1 MSRPVLL
8 DAIRLDRAAP
18 AALGRQIHAAI
29 RTMVLDGTLPP
40 GARLPSSR
48 ALAEGWGLARNTV
61 VAAFEQ
67 LVAEGFLNPAR
78 GAGVFVADVV
88 GARLAPRVAP
98 RLVATRRGA
107 AASAGL
113 SARGRAAAEEAQA
126 LAPSPP
132 GPLAPDIPALDRF
145 PLDLWHRSVL
155 RSARRYRTQLLR
167 ANDPRGFAPLR
178 AAIAAHIGPARG
190 VLCAPEQVVVL
201 TSSRMAIA
209 IAATMLT
216 DRGDRAA
223 IEEPGYLGARA
234 LLAAQDLDLVPMP
247 VDREGADIAALEG
260 SRARLIYLTPSHQYP
275 LGYPMSLKRRMAALE
290 AAQRLGAWIIEDDYD
305 GEFQFRGH
313 PVPSLHGLSGG
324 TRVVYLG
331 TFSKATFTAIR
342 LSYLVVPPDLVDA
355 FAAVRVRIDG
365 ATTLHSQAA
374 LADFMESGAFATHVR
389 RMRGLYGEREAALLH
404 HAARLLRGAID
415 LPAPGGGLQL
425 AARFVRPVRDVALVQ
440 ALDPAVASPAPL
452 SRFYLGRPQSGL
464 VMSFGAWDETT
475 LERAVAHIARTL
487 AGQTSARQSGPA
499 RKLRTGSSA

>member
-29 RTMVLDGTLPP
+29 HTMVLDGTLPP

-88 GARLAPRVAP
+88 GARLARPR
-98 RLVATRRGA
+98 RSA
-107 AASAGL
+107 AAGGGL

-126 LAPSPP
+126 LAPPPP
-132 GPLAPDIPALDRF
+132 GPLAPDIPALDSF

-155 RSARRYRTQLLR
+155 RSARRYRAALLR
-167 ANDPRGFAPLR
+167 ATDPRGFAPLR

-190 VLCAPEQVVVL
+190 VLCEPEQVIVL
-201 TSSRMAIA
+201 TSTRMAIGL
-209 IAATMLT
+209 AATMLT
-216 DRGDRAA
+216 DRGDEAA

-234 LLAAQDLDLVPMP
+234 LLMAQDLTLVPMP
-247 VDREGADIAALEG
+247 VDREGAGIAALEG
-260 SRARLIYLTPSHQYP
+260 TRARLLYLTPSHQYP

-290 AAQRLGAWIIEDDYD
+290 AARRLGAWIIEDDYD

-313 PVPSLHGLSGG
+313 PVPSLYGLSGG
-324 TRVVYLG
+324 SRVVYLG

-355 FAAVRVRIDG
+355 FAAVRVRMD
-365 ATTLHSQAA
+365 ATTTLHAQAA
-374 LADFMESGAFATHVR
+374 LADFMECGAFATHVR

-404 HAARLLRGAID
+404 HAARRLGDAIE

-425 AARFVRPVRDVALVQ
+425 AARFVRPVRDVALTRT
-440 ALDPAVASPAPL
+440 LDPTVAAPAPL
-452 SRFYLGRPQSGL
+452 SRFYLRRPQSGL
-464 VMSFGAWDETT
+464 VMSFGAWDEKT
-475 LERAVAHIARTL
+475 LARAVEHIARAL
-487 AGQTSARQSGPA
+487 QSGPA
-499 RKLRTGSSA
+499 RKPQTGPSA

>member
-1 MSRPVLL
+1 
-8 DAIRLDRAAP
+8 
-18 AALGRQIHAAI
+18 
-29 RTMVLDGTLPP
+29 
-40 GARLPSSR
+40 
-48 ALAEGWGLARNTV
+48 V

-67 LVAEGFLNPAR
+67 LIAEGFLNSAR

-88 GARLAPRVAP
+88 GARVRATQHP
-98 RLVATRRGA
+98 TRR
-107 AASAGL
+107 SAPLSGGGL
-113 SARGRAAAEEAQA
+113 SARGRAAAQEAQA
-126 LAPSPP
+126 LAPSQP

-167 ANDPRGFAPLR
+167 AYDPRGFAPLR

-190 VLCAPEQVVVL
+190 VLCAPEQVIVL

-209 IAATMLT
+209 LAAMMLA

-223 IEEPGYLGARA
+223 IEEPGYLGART
-234 LLAAQDLDLVPMP
+234 LLAAQDLELVPMP

-275 LGYPMSLKRRMAALE
+275 LGYPMSLKRRMAAL
-290 AAQRLGAWIIEDDYD
+290 AAARRLDAWIIEDDYD

-324 TRVVYLG
+324 ARVVYLG
-331 TFSKATFTAIR
+331 TFSKATFSAIR

-355 FAAVRVRIDG
+355 FAAMRTTIDG

-374 LADFMESGAFATHVR
+374 LADFMETGAFATHVR
-389 RMRGLYGEREAALLH
+389 RMRSLYGEREAALLH
-404 HAARLLRGAID
+404 HAARQLGGAIE

-425 AARFVRPVRDVALVQ
+425 AARFVRPVRDVGLVRT
-440 ALDPAVASPAPL
+440 LDPRIAAPAPL
-452 SRFYLGRPQSGL
+452 SRFYLGRPQTGL
-464 VMSFGAWDETT
+464 VMSFGAWDEAV
-475 LERAVAHIARTL
+475 LARAVAHIAEQL
-487 AGQTSARQSGPA
+487 ARQSGPQQKGLGQSGPE

>member
-88 GARLAPRVAP
+88 GARLAPRLTSA
-98 RLVATRRGA
+98 RRSLVSGG
-107 AASAGL
+107 SGGL

-126 LAPSPP
+126 LSPPPP

-209 IAATMLT
+209 LAATLLT

-223 IEEPGYLGARA
+223 IEEPGYLGARV
-234 LLAAQDLDLVPMP
+234 LLAAQDLELVPMP

-275 LGYPMSLKRRMAALE
+275 LGYPMSLRRRMAALE
-290 AAQRLGAWIIEDDYD
+290 AARRLGAWIIEDDYD

-389 RMRGLYGEREAALLH
+389 RMRSLYGEREAALLH

-425 AARFVRPVRDVALVQ
+425 AAPFLRPVRDVALVR
-440 ALDPAVASPAPL
+440 ALDPAIASPAPL

-464 VMSFGAWDETT
+464 VMSFGAWEEKI
-475 LERAVAHIARTL
+475 LARAVEHIARTL
-487 AGQTSARQSGPA
+487 AASALARESGPV
-499 RKLRTGSSA
+499 RKQRTGSSA